1 MNDSAV
7 YFDKAVNTQKD
18 NRNHFFYR
26 EMKSGEDLE
35 YTLLFVVDKDRKDN
49 FLIYPTGSNSAL
61 WQAETMTAGEIRD
74 ELEGYISLR

>member
-1 MNDSAV
+1 
-7 YFDKAVNTQKD
+7 
-18 NRNHFFYR
+18 
-26 EMKSGEDLE
+26 MKSGEDLE